1 MIRFLCI
8 AMDVLPA
15 AIILLPVIVTFQ
27 ITLWKPISVQRKI
40 WMIIFTLYLAAV
52 FSVVGIPNIKYIRI
66 EPQFNLIPIV
76 DIANAPFGYMKNT
89 VLNILMFLP
98 LGFLLPVIWKEFWN
112 FKRTAV
118 FGFAFSLAIELSQIF
133 TYRLTDVDDLIT
145 NTLGAILGYYAAKVI
160 LKKTKTDTAVR
171 GRCGELA
178 VIIGSTLLVMFFVQ
192 PYISSWLWDMVI

>member
-1 MIRFLCI
+1 MFRFLCI

-52 FSVVGIPNIKYIRI
+52 FGVV
-66 EPQFNLIPIV
+66 L
-76 DIANAPFGYMKNT
+76 
-89 VLNILMFLP
+89 
-98 LGFLLPVIWKEFWN
+98 
-112 FKRTAV
+112 
-118 FGFAFSLAIELSQIF
+118 SLAIELSQIF

-178 VIIGSTLLVMFFVQ
+178 VIIGSTLLVMFFAQ